1 MSYRTL
7 FSLLAW
13 GTINAFL
20 LIRGWAGPP
29 ANCTAAITERDK
41 SLSSPRRGP
50 FVNRF

>member
-13 GTINAFL
+13 GTINTFL
-20 LIRGWAGPP
+20 LIRGWGCPS
-29 ANCTAAITERDK
+29 ANRAAAITERDK
-41 SLSSPRRGP
+41 SLSSPHRGP